1 MLKILFVWLEG
12 PSDEQFFEGTL
23 EPILNSRYVSI
34 HKIPFAERSTIS
46 INKKL
51 HEVVRSNVI
60 LDYLWC
66 ADLDPDQYPCVTE
79 KKRAEICR
87 HPLLKPDRI
96 AVVSPEIEAWYLAG
110 LDSEACQALGIP
122 EYQNTN
128 SITKEKFK
136 QLLPNAYRSEIDF
149 RTEVL
154 KRFSLDIAKRKNESF
169 AYFCKRHL
177 EVT

>member
-23 EPILNSRYVSI
+23 EPILSSRYVSI
-34 HKIPFAERSTIS
+34 HKIPYAERSTTS

-79 KKRAEICR
+79 KKRAEISR
-87 HPLLKPDRI
+87 HPLLRPDRI
-96 AVVSPEIEAWYLAG
+96 AVVAPEIEAWYLAG
-110 LDSEACQALGIP
+110 LDSEACEALGIP
-122 EYQNTN
+122 EYQNTD

-136 QLLPNAYRSEIDF
+136 QLLPNAYSSEIDF

-154 KRFSLDIAKRKNESF
+154 KKFSLDTAMRKNESF
-169 AYFCKRHL
+169 SYFCKRHL
-177 EVT
+177 VVI